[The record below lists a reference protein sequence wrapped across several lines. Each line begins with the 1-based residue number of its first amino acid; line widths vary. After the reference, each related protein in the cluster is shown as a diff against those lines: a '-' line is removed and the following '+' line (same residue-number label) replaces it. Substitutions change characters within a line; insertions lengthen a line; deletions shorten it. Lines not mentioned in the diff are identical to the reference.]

1 MCAFSG
7 HGRST
12 ARPEAKDLA
21 PCLRFPLS
29 PLEGDVGHKAH
40 NHSSQDG
47 AIDRDEVV
55 GGTSGH
61 HRLGAAHHR
70 GHHI

>member
-7 HGRST
+7 HGHSE
-12 ARPEAKDLA
+12 ALPEAKDLA
-21 PCLRFPLS
+21 PCFRSRIS
-29 PLEGDVGHKAH
+29 PLEGNVGHKAH
-40 NHSSQDG
+40 NHRSQDG
-47 AIDRDEVV
+47 AVDRDEVV